1 MTTVYFAV
9 EGRTDVPVAQRLI
22 RWIGFQPQEAIVAG
36 GKSKLDRRVPALNRS
51 GVRINWLILR
61 DLDHDAPC
69 ASLLIDD
76 LLGGVA
82 PSPRVAVRTPVR
94 TTESWLLA
102 DREGFAQEFSVSR
115 HRVPHDPDGLDDP
128 KQSLVNT
135 CRRSRKSEI
144 RAAMVPLAG
153 SRRTVGPE
161 YSDRISTFA
170 RGVWDPERASK
181 NSPSLQRTIAALRK
195 LVDEGLWA

>member
-22 RWIGFQPQEAIVAG
+22 RWAGFQPQEAIVAG

-76 LLGGVA
+76 LLGRELRRHHA
-82 PSPRVAVRTPVR
+82 SP
-94 TTESWLLA
+94 
-102 DREGFAQEFSVSR
+102 
-115 HRVPHDPDGLDDP
+115 
-128 KQSLVNT
+128 
-135 CRRSRKSEI
+135 
-144 RAAMVPLAG
+144 
-153 SRRTVGPE
+153 
-161 YSDRISTFA
+161 
-170 RGVWDPERASK
+170 
-181 NSPSLQRTIAALRK
+181 
-195 LVDEGLWA
+195 